1 MESYSLNEVVYAK
14 DGPLIYEAKVIQVA
28 DFNDTTNYR
37 IHYQGWKSRY
47 DEWVEADCLLKYTDS
62 NSELKI
68 KLKKEFN
75 AKNVKKA
82 TTKRKARSLPNVKPQ
97 KRLNSLNVVTEEA
110 LKQNLPF
117 SIEYNAQ
124 GPKTFITIPIK
135 KIDVDP
141 LAIGPT
147 INVEGFTLSPN
158 SEYTLERDTPDF
170 IDTNTKSPTLGAA
183 GDHSSPESHFI
194 LESDQNSNASTLPSS
209 DLVGNPLECE
219 NQNQWDQTNEGNIIP
234 MPDVLKAHVRRDFEI
249 LKGKENV
256 VRLPANPSIEQL
268 LSKYVE
274 NKSTMSS
281 GEDIS
286 DVEEFVRGVKEYF
299 NVLVDQQLLYRFEK
313 KRHAEVKRNNKGI
326 TMSSIYGTIHFLRMF
341 TVIGPFIQATIHDD
355 NSLQLLIYH
364 FCELLNY
371 IEQNSTMLLKEDM
384 YVKVSAA
391 KVSTYYRKSF

>member
-1 MESYSLNEVVYAK
+1 
-14 DGPLIYEAKVIQVA
+14 
-28 DFNDTTNYR
+28 
-37 IHYQGWKSRY
+37 
-47 DEWVEADCLLKYTDS
+47 
-62 NSELKI
+62 
-68 KLKKEFN
+68 
-75 AKNVKKA
+75 
-82 TTKRKARSLPNVKPQ
+82 
-97 KRLNSLNVVTEEA
+97 
-110 LKQNLPF
+110 
-117 SIEYNAQ
+117 
-124 GPKTFITIPIK
+124 
-135 KIDVDP
+135 
-141 LAIGPT
+141 
-147 INVEGFTLSPN
+147 
-158 SEYTLERDTPDF
+158 
-170 IDTNTKSPTLGAA
+170 
-183 GDHSSPESHFI
+183 
-194 LESDQNSNASTLPSS
+194 
-209 DLVGNPLECE
+209 
-219 NQNQWDQTNEGNIIP
+219 

-286 DVEEFVRGVKEYF
+286 DIEEFVRGVKGYF